1 MRGATT
7 PRPYGVPRPHYNY
20 INITYFLS
28 KVMEISNSLKNI
40 LQYHTIILSQNNNN
54 QKDDQLLQCPLYRKN
69 VMTNQLILTGKV
81 IDQLVLFCVELDP
94 I

>member
-1 MRGATT
+1 
-7 PRPYGVPRPHYNY
+7 
-20 INITYFLS
+20 
-28 KVMEISNSLKNI
+28 MEISNSLKNI

-69 VMTNQLILTGKV
+69 VMTNQLILSGKV